1 MTRTA
6 TFAFAL
12 ALAAALAA
20 CDAERTEAP
29 GEPNAAA
36 AAPANTAAPAAPAT
50 APQAAPSVLLAA
62 DGVTFADGTAVRF
75 GQKLGPVEAAMAP
88 LGPAKASLSSDEC
101 PPGQFAYR
109 DYANGLQLAFMDG
122 ELVGWWANEPA
133 RGLATKGGITLGS
146 PRAALGNAPV
156 SEESTGLNFALD
168 ASGDQA
174 VYGVLDE
181 KGEKVAALWAGMA
194 CIFH

>member
-1 MTRTA
+1 MTRAA
-6 TFAFAL
+6 TIAL
-12 ALAAALAA
+12 LLAA
-20 CDAERTEAP
+20 CRAEPRDPPA
-29 GEPNAAA
+29 EPNAAVPANA
-36 AAPANTAAPAAPAT
+36 AAPTEPAAPAAP
-50 APQAAPSVLLAA
+50 QAAPAVLLAA
-62 DGVTFADGTAVRF
+62 EGLTLVDGTAVRF

-101 PPGQFAYR
+101 PPGQFTYR

-133 RGLATKGGITLGS
+133 RGLATKGGVTLGS

-156 SEESTGLNFALD
+156 SEESTGLNFALE
-168 ASGDQA
+168 ASGDNA

>member
-6 TFAFAL
+6 PFAL
-12 ALAAALAA
+12 ALAAAIAA

-36 AAPANTAAPAAPAT
+36 APPANTAAPAAPG
-50 APQAAPSVLLAA
+50 APQAAPAVLLAA
-62 DGVTFADGTAVRF
+62 DGLTIADGTTVRF
-75 GQKLGPVEAAMAP
+75 GQKLSQVEAAMVP

-109 DYANGLQLAFMDG
+109 DYSNGLQLAFMDG
-122 ELVGWWANEPA
+122 ELVGWWANAPA

-146 PRAALGNAPV
+146 PRAALGTAPI
-156 SEESTGLNFALD
+156 SEESTGENFAID
-168 ASGDQA
+168 QSGDIA

-181 KGEKVAALWAGMA
+181 KGDNVAALWAGMA

>member
-6 TFAFAL
+6 ALALAPALAL
-12 ALAAALAA
+12 ALAA
-20 CDAERTEAP
+20 CRAEP
-29 GEPNAAA
+29 EPADSNAAA
-36 AAPANTAAPAAPAT
+36 PTAPAAPVEPGAPAAPA
-50 APQAAPSVLLAA
+50 AAPAVLLAA
-62 DGVTFADGTAVRF
+62 DGLTLANGSAVRF
-75 GQKLGPVEAAMAP
+75 GQKLAAVEAAMAA
-88 LGPAKASLSSDEC
+88 LGPAKASLSSEEC

-109 DYANGLQLAFMDG
+109 DFSNGLQLAFMDG
-122 ELVGWWANEPA
+122 ELVGWWANAPA

-146 PRAALGNAPV
+146 PRAALGKAPI
-156 SEESTGLNFALD
+156 SEESVGETFALD
-168 ASGDQA
+168 PAGDAA

>member
-6 TFAFAL
+6 LVLLAL
-12 ALAAALAA
+12 ALAA
-20 CDAERTEAP
+20 CRD
-29 GEPNAAA
+29 EPASSNTA
-36 AAPANTAAPAAPAT
+36 AAPAAPIAPAAPAEPAAPAAPA
-50 APQAAPSVLLAA
+50 VLLSP
-62 DGVTFADGTAVRF
+62 DGLALANGTRVAF
-75 GQKLGPVEAAMAP
+75 GQKLAAVEAAMAP
-88 LGPAKASLSSDEC
+88 LGAAKSSLSSDEC

-133 RGLATKGGITLGS
+133 RGLATKSGVTLGS

-168 ASGDQA
+168 QSGDNS